1 LVRDEMGGSASSTQ
15 YHDCLAGCLREIKTI
30 ACRERLQQLFVEQ
43 FRSASGHNDM
53 NGVAALLVKMRSYPS
68 GSMGRSVLALE

>member
-1 LVRDEMGGSASSTQ
+1 LQEADTWISLVRDEMGGSASSTQ

-43 FRSASGHNDM
+43 FRLWADT
-53 NGVAALLVKMRSYPS
+53 
-68 GSMGRSVLALE
+68 